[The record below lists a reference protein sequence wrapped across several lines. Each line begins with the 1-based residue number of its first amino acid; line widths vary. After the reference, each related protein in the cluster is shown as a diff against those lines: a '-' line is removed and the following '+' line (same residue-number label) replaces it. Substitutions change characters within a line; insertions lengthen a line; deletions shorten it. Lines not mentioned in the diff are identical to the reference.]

1 MEDQNIHTLKDLK
14 AKEMEMS
21 NRNKYP
27 VENDLEKHK
36 LKNKSIK
43 KEKIDE
49 KMLAEMNDLEKK
61 LGVS

>member
-1 MEDQNIHTLKDLK
+1 
-14 AKEMEMS
+14 MEMA
-21 NRNKYP
+21 NRNKYA

-36 LKNKSIK
+36 LKNKSSK

-61 LGVS
+61 LGVSQGEKWIKIC